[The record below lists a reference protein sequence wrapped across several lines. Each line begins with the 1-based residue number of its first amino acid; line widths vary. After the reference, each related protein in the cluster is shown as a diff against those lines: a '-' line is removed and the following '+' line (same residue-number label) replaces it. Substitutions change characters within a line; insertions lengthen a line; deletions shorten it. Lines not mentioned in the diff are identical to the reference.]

1 MLWHKKYDMQIKEA
15 KEHQKHRNHTVALFF
30 FLHVVY
36 HVVKSVDDMIFR
48 KTWGQLFK
56 VSLA

>member
-1 MLWHKKYDMQIKEA
+1 MLLHKQYDMQIKEA

-30 FLHVVY
+30 LHVVY

-48 KTWGQLFK
+48 KT
-56 VSLA
+56 